1 MNKLISKI
9 TSLEQC
15 EEIFIL
21 QNKYNKD
28 FGENIWKTDELYDL
42 ITNKKLHGFINSSN
56 ERIIAFCIFKKI
68 DDFIEIYSIFVHP
81 LNRKEGIGKKI
92 INHCVEYCT
101 HNDLKKIILDVN
113 VTNLTAINLYKKSG
127 FIFCGKRKDYY
138 QNSNSTD
145 DSFSMSLIL
154 SDIAI

>member
-92 INHCVEYCT
+92 INHCIEYCNY
-101 HNDLKKIILDVN
+101 NDLKKIILDVN
-113 VTNLTAINLYKKSG
+113 VTNLIAINLYKKSG

>member
-92 INHCVEYCT
+92 INHCIEYCT
-101 HNDLKKIILDVN
+101 YNDLKKIILDVN

>member
-92 INHCVEYCT
+92 INHCIEYCT
-101 HNDLKKIILDVN
+101 YNDLKKIILDVN
-113 VTNLTAINLYKKSG
+113 VTNLIAINLYKKSG